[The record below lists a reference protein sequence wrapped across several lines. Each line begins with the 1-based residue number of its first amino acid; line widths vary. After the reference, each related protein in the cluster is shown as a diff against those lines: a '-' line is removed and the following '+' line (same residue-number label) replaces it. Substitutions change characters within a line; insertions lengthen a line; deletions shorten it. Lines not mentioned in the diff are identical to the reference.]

1 MNDDSLKIHQN
12 EDGTFSI
19 EWDKNDPNWRFLNG
33 LTNKEIQTII
43 EQAITEAAEAI
54 NDESG

>member
-1 MNDDSLKIHQN
+1 MNVDSLKIHQN

-43 EQAITEAAEAI
+43 EQAITEAI